1 MVGLSNAGFLTA
13 DTFAAFQR
21 QGAGAFEALKAGG
34 LNTNEALQQMAPFLQ
49 SAIDA
54 SQNFGVELD
63 ENTRSL
69 IAQAEAS
76 GIAFEVDP
84 MVQMADTLV
93 VIAELLGATSEQL
106 AGIGSTGAAAADQI
120 TTGLGGT
127 TSALDQLDAASN
139 RAFARE
145 QFDGIFEGTDE
156 LQERFNRIEEKGGL
170 IASVV
175 DVDEGRARIAEFEA
189 AVVNMDI
196 SALTEIGEEGG
207 AIGKLAEQA
216 LEQLP
221 AVQEQLVGM
230 GTAASEAMSGVGDEI
245 ANLPTVADESVVG
258 IADSFAT
265 GTEAIT
271 TGLDP
276 VAEKMAT
283 EIREAGESTSQA
295 IDQSFDS
302 TNEAIKSGLGQV
314 AATFGGE
321 VVQGALSAAS
331 AADKITEAANAAARA
346 AASIEF
352 PDFPGGD
359 DFGGSERSSASGFRG
374 LLRNTTRFTAHAGE
388 LVNIIPAGVTNSL
401 RAKRSQPSSVSA
413 QSGFGGISIEMG
425 GLQLAINAPVERG
438 EDGQER
444 IGMTRRELQT
454 AMREIIDND
463 LGGMVTDSIREQ
475 LFEQT

>member
-1 MVGLSNAGFLTA
+1 MTA
-13 DTFAAFQR
+13 ETFGAFQR
-21 QGAGAFEALKAGG
+21 QGQGAFDALVAGG
-34 LNTNEALQQMAPFLQ
+34 LTSNEALQQMAPFLQ

-76 GIAFEVDP
+76 GIAFEIDP

-106 AGIGSTGAAAADQI
+106 AGIGSTGA
-120 TTGLGGT
+120 
-127 TSALDQLDAASN
+127 
-139 RAFARE
+139 
-145 QFDGIFEGTDE
+145 
-156 LQERFNRIEEKGGL
+156 
-170 IASVV
+170 
-175 DVDEGRARIAEFEA
+175 EA
-189 AVVNMDI
+189 
-196 SALTEIGEEGG
+196 
-207 AIGKLAEQA
+207 
-216 LEQLP
+216 
-221 AVQEQLVGM
+221 
-230 GTAASEAMSGVGDEI
+230 GTAISESFSGIGAGAQESISGVGDEI
-245 ANLPTVADESVVG
+245 AMLPQVAAESVIG
-258 IADSFAT
+258 ISESFAS

-271 TGLDP
+271 SGLDP

-283 EIREAGESTSQA
+283 EIREAGESTSAA

-302 TNEAIKSGLGQV
+302 TNQAIKAGLGEV

-321 VVQGALSAAS
+321 VVSGALAAAS
-331 AADKITEAANAAARA
+331 AADRITEAANNAAKA
-346 AASIEF
+346 AASISF
-352 PDFPGGD
+352 PDFPDGGD
-359 DFGGSERSSASGFRG
+359 PFGGSDQSSASGFRG
-374 LLRNTTRFTAHAGE
+374 VINKTTRFTAHAGE
-388 LVNIIPAGVTNSL
+388 LVNILPAGVTNSL
-401 RAKRSQPSSVSA
+401 RAKRSSPNTVSA

-444 IGMTRRELQT
+444 IGITRRELQT